1 MKKEIEIIGVLKLR
15 VKELIPIKGLE
26 IRFKIG
32 KPINKGLI
40 PDLIMHVSYKNM
52 QFDIAGEVI
61 SQRSSSILK
70 AKISALKSYLVHD
83 RNLVPII
90 IAEYLSPEK
99 RDQCMN
105 EGVCYLDLSGN
116 VFIKHESIYI
126 ERIGFPNRHPEKRK
140 GRGVFSDKA
149 SLILR
154 EAFKDI
160 KRPWGVRELAGSV
173 GVNPS
178 FISRLSEELEKRNY
192 ISRINSK
199 LIFNDPESILED
211 WVREYDYRK
220 NKEVRFFCMGKGPDE
235 IIDKIKRLKI
245 PGKLVYAF
253 GFHSGANLVSPYSV
267 YNELHIYI
275 KNENEIGW
283 FADNLKLKQVDS
295 GANLIFLLPYYKHSV
310 FYDIQQ
316 VDSLKVV
323 SDIQLY
329 LDLYKY
335 PIRGLEQAEYIFEK
349 RLKKY
354 FKG

>member
-1 MKKEIEIIGVLKLR
+1 MQKDLEIIEDLKR
-15 VKELIPIKGLE
+15 REKELLPVKDLE

-32 KPINKGLI
+32 KPVNNDLI
-40 PDLIMHVSYKNM
+40 PDLIMHVLYKGV
-52 QFDIAGEVI
+52 QFDMAGEVI

-70 AKISALKSYLVHD
+70 AKISALKSYVVHD

-90 IAEYLSPEK
+90 IAEYLSPDR
-99 RDQCMN
+99 RDQCQN
-105 EGVCYLDLSGN
+105 EGVYYIDLSGN

-160 KRPWGVRELAGSV
+160 KRHWGVRELAGSV
-173 GVNPS
+173 GINPG
-178 FISRLSEELEKRNY
+178 FISRLSGELEKRNY
-192 ISRINSK
+192 ISRKDSK
-199 LIFNDPESILED
+199 LIFKDPESILDD

-220 NKEVRFFCMGKGPDE
+220 NKEIRFFCLSKGPDE
-235 IIDKIKRLKI
+235 ILDKIKKLNI
-245 PGKLVYAF
+245 PEKLVYAF
-253 GFHSGANLVSPYSV
+253 GFHSGANLISPYAV

-275 KNENEIGW
+275 QDENDIRW
-283 FADNLKLKQVDS
+283 FSDNLNLRQVDE
-295 GANLIFLLPYYKHSV
+295 GANLIFLLPFYKYSV

-316 VDSLKVV
+316 AERLKVV
-323 SDIQLY
+323 SDLQLY

-335 PIRGLEQAEYIFEK
+335 PIRGLEQAEYIYEK
-349 RLKKY
+349 RIKKY
-354 FKG
+354 FRG

>member
-1 MKKEIEIIGVLKLR
+1 MKKELEIIEDLK
-15 VKELIPIKGLE
+15 VSAKKLIPIKGLE

-32 KPINKGLI
+32 MPINKGLI
-40 PDLIMHVSYKNM
+40 PDLIMHVSYKNI
-52 QFDIAGEVI
+52 QFDMAGEVI
-61 SQRSSSILK
+61 SQHSTSTLK
-70 AKISALKSYLVHD
+70 AKISALKSYVVHG

-90 IAEYLSPEK
+90 IAEYLSPE
-99 RDQCMN
+99 RREHCMN
-105 EGVCYLDLSGN
+105 EGLCYLDLSGN
-116 VFIKHESIYI
+116 VLIKYESLYI
-126 ERIGFPNRHPEKRK
+126 ERIGFPNRRPEKRK

-173 GVNPS
+173 GINPG

-192 ISRINSK
+192 ISRKNSR
-199 LIFNDPESILED
+199 LIFKDPESILED

-220 NKEVRFFCMGKGPDE
+220 NKEVRFFCLGKGPDE

-245 PGKLVYAF
+245 PEKLIYAF
-253 GFHSGANLVSPYSV
+253 GFHSGANLISPYSV
-267 YNELHIYI
+267 YNEVHIYI
-275 KNENEIGW
+275 KDENEIRW

-295 GANLIFLLPYYKHSV
+295 GANLIFLLPHYKHSV

-335 PIRGLEQAEYIFEK
+335 PIRGVEQAEYIFEK

>member
-1 MKKEIEIIGVLKLR
+1 MNKESEIIEDLR
-15 VKELIPIKGLE
+15 LHVKELIPVKGLE

-32 KPINKGLI
+32 KPINNGLI
-40 PDLIMHVSYKNM
+40 PDLIIHVSYKNM
-52 QFDIAGEVI
+52 QFDMAGEVI

-70 AKISALKSYLVHD
+70 AKISALKSYVVHD

-90 IAEYLSPEK
+90 IAEYLSPER

-105 EGVCYLDLSGN
+105 EGVCYIDLSGN
-116 VFIKHESIYI
+116 VFIKYESIHI
-126 ERIGFPNRHPEKRK
+126 ERVGFPNRHPEKRK

-154 EAFKDI
+154 EAFKDV

-173 GVNPS
+173 GINPG

-192 ISRINSK
+192 ISRKDSK
-199 LIFNDPESILED
+199 LIFKDSESILED

-220 NKEVRFFCMGKGPDE
+220 NREVKFFCLGKGPDE

-245 PGKLVYAF
+245 PEKLIYAF
-253 GFHSGANLVSPYSV
+253 GFHSGANLISPYAV

-310 FYDIQQ
+310 FYDLQQ

>member
-1 MKKEIEIIGVLKLR
+1 MKKELEII
-15 VKELIPIKGLE
+15 KELKQRVNELLPIKDLNVKFE
-26 IRFKIG
+26 VG
-32 KPINKGLI
+32 KPINKDLM
-40 PDLIMHVSYKNM
+40 PDLIMHVSYKDM
-52 QFDIAGEVI
+52 QFDMAGEVI

-70 AKISALKSYLVHD
+70 AKISALKSYVVHD

-90 IAEYLSPEK
+90 IAEYLSPER
-99 RDQCMN
+99 RDQCQS
-105 EGVCYLDLSGN
+105 EGVNFIDLSGN
-116 VFIKHESIYI
+116 VFINHESMYI

-154 EAFKDI
+154 AAFKDI
-160 KRPWGVRELAGSV
+160 KRNWGVRELAGSV
-173 GVNPS
+173 GLNPG

-192 ISRINSK
+192 ISRKDSK
-199 LIFNDPESILED
+199 LIFKDPESILED

-220 NKEVRFFCMGKGPDE
+220 NKEVRFFCLGKGPDE

-245 PGKLVYAF
+245 PEQLVYAF
-253 GFHSGANLVSPYSV
+253 GFHSGANLISPYSV
-267 YNELHIYI
+267 YNELHVYI
-275 KNENEIGW
+275 QGENDIGW
-283 FADNLKLKQVDS
+283 FADNLKLRQVDE

-310 FYDIQQ
+310 FYDMQQ
-316 VDSLKVV
+316 IERLKVV
-323 SDIQLY
+323 SDLQLY

-335 PIRGLEQAEYIFEK
+335 PIRGLEQAEYILEK